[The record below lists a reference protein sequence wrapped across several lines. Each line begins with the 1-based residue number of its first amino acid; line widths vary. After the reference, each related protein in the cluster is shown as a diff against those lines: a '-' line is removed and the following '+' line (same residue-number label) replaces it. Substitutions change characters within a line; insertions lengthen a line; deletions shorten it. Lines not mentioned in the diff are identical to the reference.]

1 MGIFSKNMP
10 VSTDEKKIDEL
21 LSRGVENVIPREL
34 ATKKLSSGQPLRV
47 YLGIDP
53 TGAKLHL
60 GHSVPL
66 RKLRAFSDLGHHVIF
81 VVGSFTAMIG
91 DPTGRDAAR
100 EPLTASQVRE
110 NFQNYKRQAQK
121 ILDFSKVEIKYN
133 DEWLSPL
140 KFDDIVKLASNFTV
154 QQMLQRDMFEK
165 RIGEGKPISLHEFL
179 YPLMVGYDSVMLDV
193 DVELG
198 GSDQEFNMLAG
209 RHLQSRM
216 DKREKFVLTTKLIEG
231 TDGRKMS
238 KTYNNCV
245 YLEDEPSDMFGK
257 IMSIK
262 DELIKTYFEVLTD
275 VHTDVIA
282 AMTSNNPRD
291 AKITLSKEIVKM
303 YHGKAASEK
312 AAEDWI
318 NTFSKGEVPKDV
330 PETPAAKD
338 TPLIFVLAPALGE
351 SNAQIRR
358 LVSQGAISEI
368 NGGVITEALM
378 PITRTMLLRIGKHR
392 FLKIIVK

>member
-1 MGIFSKNMP
+1 MGIFSKA
-10 VSTDEKKIDEL
+10 VSVSIDEKKIDEL
-21 LSRGVENVIPREL
+21 LLRGVENVIPRDL
-34 ATKKLSSGQPLRV
+34 ASKKLSSGEKLRV

-66 RKLRAFSDLGHHVIF
+66 RKLKAFSDLGHHVIF

-100 EPLTASQVRE
+100 EPLTPEQVRE

-121 ILDFSKVEIKYN
+121 ILDFSKVEIRYN

-140 KFDDIVKLASNFTV
+140 KFNDIVKLASNFTV

-179 YPLMVGYDSVMLDV
+179 YPLMVGYDSVTLDV

-216 DKREKFVLTTKLIEG
+216 GKREKFVLTTKLIEG

-257 IMSIK
+257 TMSIK
-262 DELIKTYFEVLTD
+262 DELIRTYFEVLTD
-275 VHTDVIA
+275 
-282 AMTSNNPRD
+282 
-291 AKITLSKEIVKM
+291 LSKQQIEEIMHMHPKESKMRLGHELVSM
-303 YHGKAASEK
+303 YHDKDAAAQAQGEWES
-312 AAEDWI
+312 
-318 NTFSKGEVPKDV
+318 TFSKGEVPTDAPEVGAGKLHEFVTDV
-330 PETPAAKD
+330 SKSE
-338 TPLIFVLAPALGE
+338 L
-351 SNAQIRR
+351 RR
-358 LVSQGAISEI
+358 LVDQGAVSSVISGEKITSIDQEI
-368 NGGVITEALM
+368 TNDVI
-378 PITRTMLLRIGKHR
+378 RIGKHR
-392 FLKIIVK
+392 FYKVK

>member
-1 MGIFSKNMP
+1 
-10 VSTDEKKIDEL
+10 
-21 LSRGVENVIPREL
+21 
-34 ATKKLSSGQPLRV
+34 
-47 YLGIDP
+47 
-53 TGAKLHL
+53 
-60 GHSVPL
+60 
-66 RKLRAFSDLGHHVIF
+66 
-81 VVGSFTAMIG
+81 
-91 DPTGRDAAR
+91 
-100 EPLTASQVRE
+100 
-110 NFQNYKRQAQK
+110 
-121 ILDFSKVEIKYN
+121 
-133 DEWLSPL
+133 
-140 KFDDIVKLASNFTV
+140 
-154 QQMLQRDMFEK
+154 
-165 RIGEGKPISLHEFL
+165 
-179 YPLMVGYDSVMLDV
+179 
-193 DVELG
+193 
-198 GSDQEFNMLAG
+198 
-209 RHLQSRM
+209 
-216 DKREKFVLTTKLIEG
+216 
-231 TDGRKMS
+231 
-238 KTYNNCV
+238 
-245 YLEDEPSDMFGK
+245 MFGK